1 MYKYFCLF
9 LYHIS
14 FQFDRLSINKKRGEQ
29 RCCVQR
35 VVAGQG
41 CVRCPCQSSTHLVLS
56 LQFVCFSFGIWNY
69 SFKNN
74 TRTIEVVRGAK
85 LNYRQNPFGASKCV
99 RGERCRGPK
108 PDIMP
113 AQPSVFM
120 SRGLLCFCLVRGSA
134 GPCMG

>member
-1 MYKYFCLF
+1 MYEYIFLF
-9 LYHIS
+9 HIS
-14 FQFDRLSINKKRGEQ
+14 FQFDRLCFNRKRGKPALL
-29 RCCVQR
+29 CAK

-41 CVRCPCQSSTHLVLS
+41 CVRRLCRSSANLVLS
-56 LQFVCFSFGIWNY
+56 LQFVYFSFEICNY

-74 TRTIEVVRGAK
+74 TPTNEVVRGAK
-85 LNYRQNPFGASKCV
+85 LNYWQNPFGASKCV
-99 RGERCRGPK
+99 WGDSCRGPK

-113 AQPSVFM
+113 TQPSVFM